1 MPKKP
6 IVRPRDAASLVLYRR
21 RQGGEIEILMGRRH
35 SKHSFMPQ
43 RWVFPGGRLDAADS
57 RIRPATPLRPEV
69 EKRMDDCARS
79 PGHAR
84 ALAVAAIRET
94 FEEVGLLLAK
104 PAPVPSQPVPE
115 DWRGFLDRGLA
126 PALDELDLIM
136 RAITPTFSPK
146 RFHARFFLANA
157 ESASGEVGGSGEL
170 EDIRWFTIEE
180 AIAIPLVDV
189 TESVVREA
197 ERFLAE
203 PDARLA
209 TDPVPLFCYRGD
221 VRVMPRR

>member
-1 MPKKP
+1 MPQKP
-6 IVRPRDAASLVLYRR
+6 VRPSDAASLVLYRR
-21 RQGGEIEILMGRRH
+21 RRGGDIELLMGRRH

-43 RWVFPGGRLDAADS
+43 RWVFPGGRLDPADS

-69 EKRMDDCARS
+69 EARMGYCARS

-94 FEEVGLLLAK
+94 FEEVGLILAK
-104 PAPVPSQPVPE
+104 PAPVPEGPVPE

-136 RAITPTFSPK
+136 RAITPTYSPK

-157 ESASGEVGGSGEL
+157 EHASGEVNGSGEL
-170 EDIRWFTIEE
+170 EDIRWFSIAE

-189 TESVVREA
+189 TESVVRAA
-197 ERFLAE
+197 EQFLGE

-209 TDPVPLFCYRGD
+209 TDPVPLFSYRGD
-221 VRVMPRR
+221 ARVIPRR

>member
-1 MPKKP
+1 MPTKP
-6 IVRPRDAASLVLYRR
+6 VVRPRDAASLVLYRR
-21 RQGGEIEILMGRRH
+21 RRDGAIELLMGRRH

-43 RWVFPGGRLDAADS
+43 RWVFPGGRLDPADS
-57 RIRPATPLRPEV
+57 RVRPATPLRPEV
-69 EKRMDDCARS
+69 AARMGHCARS

-104 PAPVPSQPVPE
+104 PAPAPEGPIPE

-136 RAITPTFSPK
+136 RAITPTYSPK

-157 ESASGEVGGSGEL
+157 ENALGEVVGSGEL
-170 EDIRWFTIEE
+170 EDIRWFSIEE

-189 TESVVREA
+189 TETVVREA
-197 ERFLAE
+197 ERFLGQPE
-203 PDARLA
+203 ARRG
-209 TDPVPLFCYRGD
+209 TDPVPLFSYRGD
-221 VRVMPRR
+221 TRVMPRR